1 MTSSSIFKSHISDTN
16 VCLNFRRHAD
26 DEFEPYAEAF
36 RRAGKALFLLHF
48 VPETRHDLD
57 ALPVAFL
64 YRHAVELSLKAII
77 RSGNKLL
84 AFRHEPLVPIRK
96 THSLDLLLADTKPA
110 IDLLEWKW
118 DAGSD
123 GFRSFEDF
131 RNIMNDLENDDQ
143 LGLDD
148 RRGDVWRY
156 PVKNDGTDSLP
167 GHLHFDV
174 AEFVVRLDALLDIM
188 QGLAL
193 MLDDLFEGACEAL
206 TEAQY
211 E

>member
-1 MTSSSIFKSHISDTN
+1 
-16 VCLNFRRHAD
+16 
-26 DEFEPYAEAF
+26 
-36 RRAGKALFLLHF
+36 
-48 VPETRHDLD
+48 
-57 ALPVAFL
+57 
-64 YRHAVELSLKAII
+64 
-77 RSGNKLL
+77 
-84 AFRHEPLVPIRK
+84 
-96 THSLDLLLADTKPA
+96 
-110 IDLLEWKW
+110 
-118 DAGSD
+118 
-123 GFRSFEDF
+123 
-131 RNIMNDLENDDQ
+131 MNDLENDDQ

-174 AEFVVRLDALLDIM
+174 GEFVARLDALLDIM

-206 TEAQY
+206 AEAQY